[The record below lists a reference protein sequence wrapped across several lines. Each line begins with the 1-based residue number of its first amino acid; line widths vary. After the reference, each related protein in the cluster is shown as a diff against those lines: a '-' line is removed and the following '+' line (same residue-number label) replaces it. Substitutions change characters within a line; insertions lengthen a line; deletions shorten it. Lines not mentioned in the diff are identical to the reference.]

1 MKRRDVISSI
11 PLVGIGMSMGS
22 TISANA
28 STTSEGG
35 GGGTAGVRPPDV
47 VSSGD
52 RPVGRPFATRS
63 AAYGI
68 SGAAA
73 SAHPLATMAAIDIL
87 RRGGSAADAA
97 IAMNACL
104 GVVEPCSCGIGGDMY
119 ALLWN
124 PAERRVEGLSSSGRS
139 PLGLSLEEARKR
151 TRNGVLPTYG
161 AVTVSVPGAV
171 AGWWAL
177 HKRFGKLPWAD
188 LFAPAID
195 IAERG
200 SIVPPVI
207 AFWTAAGMATLE
219 RAGVE
224 ELDNAKRIWTK
235 AGRPFEAGDR
245 FHNKDL
251 ARTCRLIA
259 AGGEDAFYRGEIAEI
274 SERYFKRVGGWL
286 TRRDFVQHRAKW
298 SVPSSTD
305 YRGAQ
310 VFAIAENTQGIATLQ
325 MLNMLERFDMKGA
338 GFQSALSIHLQ
349 AEAKRL
355 AFEDRARF
363 YGDPDFSR
371 IPTEWLLSKEYAAQR
386 ASLIR
391 PDRISERVMAG
402 DAPSHGDTTYFT
414 VADDSGL
421 MISMIQSNF
430 TLLGSGLVADG
441 LGFMFQSRG
450 QLFSFKEGHPNVYAP
465 GKRPFQTIIP
475 GFALRNGAPWM
486 SFGVMGGDMQPQ
498 GQVQAILNRVDYAL
512 DVQEAGDSPRWHHSG
527 SSEAMGEDY
536 GPKTPTGTLHLERGV
551 PAATRQALAAMGW
564 SIQDGFP
571 NFGRYQ
577 AIEASLASGARSY
590 AAAADMR
597 ADGVALAY

>member
-1 MKRRDVISSI
+1 MRRRDVLSSF
-11 PLVGIGMSMGS
+11 PSAAVGIA
-22 TISANA
+22 SALPA
-28 STTSEGG
+28 SAS
-35 GGGTAGVRPPDV
+35 VRPATSADDISPRNHIREV

-52 RPVGRPFATRS
+52 RPVGQPFATRS

-68 SGAAA
+68 NGAAA
-73 SAHPLATMAAIDIL
+73 SAHPLATMGALDIL

-97 IAMNACL
+97 ITLNACL
-104 GVVEPCSCGIGGDMY
+104 GVVEPCSCGIGGDLY

-124 PAERRVEGLSSSGRS
+124 PADGRVEGLASSGRS
-139 PLGLSLEEARKR
+139 PIGLSLEEARRR
-151 TRNGVLPTYG
+151 TRGGVLPTFG
-161 AVTVSVPGAV
+161 AVTISVPGAV

-177 HKRFGKLPWAD
+177 HKRFGKLPWAE
-188 LFAPAID
+188 LFAPAIE

-207 AFWTAAGMATLE
+207 AYWMAAGMAALE

-224 ELDNAKRIWTK
+224 ELDNARRLWTK
-235 AGRPFEAGDR
+235 AGHPIQAGDH
-245 FHNKDL
+245 FSNPDL
-251 ARTCRLIA
+251 ARTYRLIA

-286 TRRDFVQHRAKW
+286 RRQDFAQHRARW
-298 SVPSSTD
+298 TVPSSTE

-325 MLNMLERFDMKGA
+325 MLNILERFDMKAA

-363 YGDPDFSR
+363 YGDPEFAR
-371 IPTEWLLSKEYAAQR
+371 TPTDWLISKDYAAQR
-386 ASLIR
+386 ARLIR
-391 PDRISERVMAG
+391 PNRISERVMPG
-402 DAPSHGDTTYFT
+402 EAPSHGDTTYLT
-414 VADDSGL
+414 VADDDGL
-421 MISMIQSNF
+421 MISMIQSNYMLF
-430 TLLGSGLVADG
+430 GSGLVPDG
-441 LGFMFQSRG
+441 LGFMFQNRG
-450 QLFSFKEGHPNVYAP
+450 QLFSFQDGHPNAYAP

-475 GFALRNGAPWM
+475 GFALRDGAPWL

-498 GQVQAILNRVDYAL
+498 GQVQTIVNRVDHAL
-512 DVQEAGDSPRWHHSG
+512 DVQEAGDAPRWHHSG

-536 GPKTPTGTLHLERGV
+536 GPKTPTGKLHLERGV

-564 SIQDGFP
+564 RIEDGFP

-577 AIEASLASGARSY
+577 AIEASHASGGRSY

-597 ADGVALAY
+597 ADGVALAF